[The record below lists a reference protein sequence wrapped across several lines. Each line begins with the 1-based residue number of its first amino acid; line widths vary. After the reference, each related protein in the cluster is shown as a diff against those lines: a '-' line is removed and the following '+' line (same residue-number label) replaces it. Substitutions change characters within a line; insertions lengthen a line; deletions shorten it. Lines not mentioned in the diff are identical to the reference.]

1 MVILVS
7 GAKRLPLPP
16 ASTMPFISPMIE
28 YRVAVTHYNWAQVPE
43 EQLNPSVSRQVIH
56 GRTMTVARIRLRK
69 GAVVPLHHHVSEQ
82 ISMIE
87 HGRLRFVV
95 AGEERIVSAGET
107 LTIPPNAPHLV
118 EALDDSLAVDL
129 FSPIR
134 EDWIRGDDAYLRGQ
148 K

>member
-1 MVILVS
+1 
-7 GAKRLPLPP
+7 
-16 ASTMPFISPMIE
+16 MIE
-28 YRVAVTHYNWAQVPE
+28 YRVAVTHNKWTQVPE

-56 GRTMTVARIRLRK
+56 GETMTVARIRLRK
-69 GAVVPLHHHVSEQ
+69 GAVVPLHHHLSEQ

-95 AGEERIVSAGET
+95 AGEERILGAGES
-107 LTIPPNAPHLV
+107 LIIPPNAPHLV
-118 EALDDSLAVDL
+118 EALEDSLATDL